1 MVYDL
6 YEDEKKFDLLI
17 PIAII
22 VLVAIIFLGK
32 TTTLMCGIPVV
43 NTVLCPGGQE
53 IRIAVLGTL
62 GDDSDTIVTSSQMK
76 KWFDGEYGAIY
87 SIYYVEYAP
96 EAIKFLGDQLL
107 TDYDLVILSGNREYM
122 RPVKDAVEDYLSK
135 GGKVLLVG
143 DAAVTD
149 PDDNAAIG
157 WGKMG
162 MPVKLKGYV
171 ATEGMSVP
179 TIELDPYTL
188 QFATISHPILE
199 VFEGMVRIES
209 NAFNDESCKSHT
221 FIQVDPKS
229 AKTIAFVTGD
239 DTEGKEKFLPAIVE
253 TDSALG
259 GKVVYFAFDP
269 GCSVNMLISTV
280 KYLSGK

>member
-1 MVYDL
+1 
-6 YEDEKKFDLLI
+6 
-17 PIAII
+17 
-22 VLVAIIFLGK
+22 
-32 TTTLMCGIPVV
+32 
-43 NTVLCPGGQE
+43 
-53 IRIAVLGTL
+53 
-62 GDDSDTIVTSSQMK
+62 
-76 KWFDGEYGAIY
+76 
-87 SIYYVEYAP
+87 
-96 EAIKFLGDQLL
+96 
-107 TDYDLVILSGNREYM
+107 M

-135 GGKVLLVG
+135 GGKILLVG

-171 ATEGMSVP
+171 ATSSMSVP
-179 TIELDPYTL
+179 EITLDSYEL

-199 VFEGMVRIES
+199 VFDGMVRIES
-209 NAFNDESCKSHT
+209 NAFNDKSCQSHT

-229 AKTIAFVTGD
+229 ARTIAFVTGD
-239 DTEGKEKFLPAIVE
+239 DKEDDGKEKFLPAIVE